1 MLIIFRKI
9 LLILIILTSIGIT
22 QALSNIDSECIKLNF
37 ENTPLF
43 KKKKLELIDIKIND
57 NRDWQVNNIRILTNN
72 SHVIPEKFKLRFKA
86 EIKVFFTDNT
96 SCTLRAKVR
105 TQGDLK
111 DHIFYKNGKVFQ
123 SLDVSL
129 NDGHINNI
137 TKFKLFLNGTR
148 GKEEDEI
155 FMTELLREFGF
166 LAPRTEIVNV
176 KINDH
181 KIKMLFQEKISKEFL
196 EFNRR
201 REGPILEGDE
211 KYMMNFISKV
221 KNNPGVDWEEIFRLS
236 DLSSKI
242 QLSKQTNS
250 KWSIKNQTFTEISF
264 DALNKLNFVYLVYLN
279 NYKDKKNNYS
289 FLNYNLDNNL
299 LAQNNFKNLNKLNV
313 YNNLLL
319 AANGKHGLYVHNR
332 KFYWN
337 SIENYFEPIYY
348 DGEFNLEKK
357 IKNLNFPLSLDYGQS
372 INATIDL
379 VNSLDKKKILQ
390 NINSKN
396 LILSEKK
403 LNKKITNLN
412 ENLLL
417 IKKLFNEKSKVDLF
431 YNLEGYKSKDL
442 FNNYLENLKKQKIK
456 FKFAVYDHLKN
467 LNYSDIQICENN
479 IENCDQNLPLDLN
492 MKRDLIEG
500 KLRIDGFDYQ
510 FIKSENNAPLKYE
523 SLSLNDNNFID
534 VIFIY
539 NSGIVYN
546 YDKENKN
553 FKINQINSEGRGFFL
568 GGKIKNINIE
578 FNGKENQYLN
588 KKIVKYDRKNLTGCL
603 SFVKNMFINTNIIVK
618 YSNCEDGIN
627 IISSKGYIDRIDS
640 KNSVLD
646 GIDLDFSDLFVN
658 NVKINDAGNDCV
670 DFSSGN
676 YEVKSFKL
684 LNCSDKGIS
693 VGEKTI
699 AKIENVEIK
708 NADIG
713 IASKDSSEV
722 YINQSKILNTNDCL
736 ATYKKKQEFDGG
748 FLKIISS
755 QCKNFKRYKFED
767 EFSKINI
774 SKEL

>member
-22 QALSNIDSECIKLNF
+22 QAHSNIDSECIKLNF

-319 AANGKHGLYVHNR
+319 AANGEHGLYVHNR

-467 LNYSDIQICENN
+467 LNYSDIQICENS
-479 IENCDQNLPLDLN
+479 IESCDQNLPLDLS
-492 MKRDLIEG
+492 MTRDLIEG

-588 KKIVKYDRKNLTGCL
+588 KKIVKYDHKNLTGCL
-603 SFVKNMFINTNIIVK
+603 SFVKNIFINTNIIVK

-684 LNCSDKGIS
+684 LNCGDKGIS

>member
-9 LLILIILTSIGIT
+9 LLILIILTSISIT
-22 QALSNIDSECIKLNF
+22 QAFSKIGKECAKLNF

-43 KKKKLELIDIKIND
+43 KEKKLELIDIKIKNY
-57 NRDWQVNNIRILTNN
+57 RDWQVNNIRILTNN
-72 SHVIPEKFKLRFKA
+72 SHVIPEKFKKRFKA
-86 EIKVFFTDNT
+86 EIKIFFSDNT
-96 SCTLRAKVR
+96 SCIFEGKVR

-148 GKEEDEI
+148 GKEEDEV
-155 FMTELLREFGF
+155 FMTVLLREFGF
-166 LAPRTEIVNV
+166 LAPRTEIVNI
-176 KINDH
+176 KINDQ

-211 KYMMNFISKV
+211 KYMMNFISNV
-221 KNNPGVDWEEIFRLS
+221 KNNPAIDWTEIFRLS
-236 DLSSKI
+236 DLGSKI

-289 FLNYNLDNNL
+289 FLNYNLDNIL
-299 LAQNNFKNLNKLNV
+299 LAQNNFENLNKLNI

-319 AANGKHGLYVHNR
+319 AANGEHGLYVHNR

-357 IKNLNFPLSLDYGQS
+357 IKNLNFPLSLDYEQS
-372 INATIDL
+372 IDRTIDL
-379 VNSLDKKKILQ
+379 INSLDKKKILQ
-390 NINSKN
+390 DINSKN
-396 LILSEKK
+396 LILSKKK
-403 LNKKITNLN
+403 LNKKISNLN
-412 ENLLL
+412 ENLIL
-417 IKKLFNEKSKVDLF
+417 IKKLFNQKNKDDLF
-431 YNLEGYKSKDL
+431 YNLESYKSKDL
-442 FNNYLENLKKQKIK
+442 FYNYLENLKKQKIK

-479 IENCDQNLPLDLN
+479 IENCDQNLLLDPN
-492 MKRDLIEG
+492 IKRDLLEG
-500 KLRIDGFDYQ
+500 KLKIDGFNYQ
-510 FIKSENNAPLKYE
+510 FIKSENNTSNKYE
-523 SLSLNDNNFID
+523 RLSLNDNNFID
-534 VIFIY
+534 VSFIY

-546 YDKENKN
+546 YNKENKN
-553 FKINQINSEGRGFFL
+553 FKINQINPEGRAFFI
-568 GGKIKNINIE
+568 GGKINNINIE

-588 KKIVKYDRKNLTGCL
+588 KQIVEYDHKTLTGCL
-603 SFVKNMFINTNIIVK
+603 SFVKNIFVNSNLIVK

-627 IISSKGYIDRIDS
+627 VISSNGYIDSIDS

-646 GIDLDFSDLFVN
+646 GIDLDFSDLFINNIKVN
-658 NVKINDAGNDCV
+658 DSGNDCI

-676 YEVKSFKL
+676 YEIKSFKL
-684 LNCSDKGIS
+684 LNCGDKGIS

-699 AKIENVEIK
+699 AKIENVEIG

-722 YINQSKILNTNDCL
+722 YINQSKISDTNNCL

-748 FLKIISS
+748 FLKITSS
-755 QCKNFKRYKFED
+755 ECKNFKRYKFED